1 MRLQQGFTLIEVMIV
16 VVIIAILAAIA
27 YPSYQD
33 SIRRTKRADVQSEMM
48 RIAQR
53 LQSYRVV
60 NHNYK
65 GATLTAV
72 GATTNYPT
80 NSAAYTFVL
89 TDMSTPKKALTAND
103 ADTQTW
109 ILTATPVGGQVGD
122 GHLVLNHQGE
132 KCWVKGSDKNNG
144 SACTPSATTNW
155 DGR

>member
-33 SIRRTKRADVQSEMM
+33 SIRRTKRVDVQSEMM

-65 GATLTAV
+65 GATLRAV
-72 GATTNYPT
+72 GATESYPA
-80 NSAAYTFVL
+80 NSAAYTLVL

-109 ILTATPVGGQVGD
+109 ILTATPTGGQSD
-122 GHLVLNHQGE
+122 NGHVVLNHLGE
-132 KCWVKGSDKNNG
+132 KCWVQGSDKNNG
-144 SACTPSATTNW
+144 APCIPSTTTNW